1 MNKLFAY
8 EGWYYRI
15 FSFIANLIII
25 NFLFLITCIT
35 GIFSGV
41 GLIALYR
48 TIYRL
53 YREKD
58 IPVLRT
64 FWTALKNNIMRG
76 FILTGVLFVA
86 FLLGG
91 IVVTSLLK
99 IATSLG
105 FLAIFLLSFVALFLT
120 SFLFLFSVFNWSVKK
135 TLGETVYVVLS
146 NSANA
151 IILFI
156 LPLLTFVFFYKLN
169 LFLYIALGFGT
180 TAFLQVA
187 FFQKVLGV
195 EHE

>member
-1 MNKLFAY
+1 
-8 EGWYYRI
+8 
-15 FSFIANLIII
+15 
-25 NFLFLITCIT
+25 
-35 GIFSGV
+35 
-41 GLIALYR
+41 
-48 TIYRL
+48 
-53 YREKD
+53 
-58 IPVLRT
+58 
-64 FWTALKNNIMRG
+64 
-76 FILTGVLFVA
+76 FVA

-91 IVVTSLLK
+91 IAVTSLFK

-169 LFLYIALGFGT
+169 LFLYIAL
-180 TAFLQVA
+180 
-187 FFQKVLGV
+187 
-195 EHE
+195 

>member
-1 MNKLFAY
+1 M
-8 EGWYYRI
+8 
-15 FSFIANLIII
+15 
-25 NFLFLITCIT
+25 
-35 GIFSGV
+35 
-41 GLIALYR
+41 
-48 TIYRL
+48 
-53 YREKD
+53 
-58 IPVLRT
+58 
-64 FWTALKNNIMRG
+64 
-76 FILTGVLFVA
+76 FVA

-91 IVVTSLLK
+91 IAVTSLFK

>member
-86 FLLGG
+86 FL
-91 IVVTSLLK
+91 
-99 IATSLG
+99 
-105 FLAIFLLSFVALFLT
+105 SFVALFLT

-135 TLGETVYVVLS
+135 TLGETVYVFLS